1 MNNRLFSTV
10 VTVVLDLFKLIHMIW
25 TISNEFWVG
34 YSRTIKN
41 HDFWV
46 FSFKLKLHRTLQRHY
61 SYSVIGNIKISW
73 VEKLKFL
80 LRHFARVENS
90 FHLLLFSESTFA
102 LIQTCKLTFWKKE
115 SQKLELAVLR
125 ALNCK
130 ENGHCFT
137 KWNFIFRR
145 MGSTSLPKR

>member
-1 MNNRLFSTV
+1 MNFGLVIQGLS
-10 VTVVLDLFKLIHMIW
+10 
-25 TISNEFWVG
+25 
-34 YSRTIKN
+34 KN
-41 HDFWV
+41 NDFWM

-90 FHLLLFSESTFA
+90 FHLFLFSESTFA

-115 SQKLELAVLR
+115 SQKLELAYQEHWIAKKMAINLPEEISSFSEEWVPQ
-125 ALNCK
+125 
-130 ENGHCFT
+130 
-137 KWNFIFRR
+137 
-145 MGSTSLPKR
+145 SLPKR